1 MELATKHTPSK
12 SLKIV
17 VFLAIV
23 LLILQVFGGAYKF
36 YANKSCADQA
46 IAAMGI
52 SHGEQ
57 VLFLSK
63 GGSGDAEKGRAY
75 QAYHQFC
82 LNKQFGV

>member
-1 MELATKHTPSK
+1 MESVAKHAPSK
-12 SLKIV
+12 SLKVILI
-17 VFLAIV
+17 LAIA
-23 LLILQVFGGAYKF
+23 LLLLQVFSGVYRF